1 MSTVSETRF
10 RARDVARNAVEIAL
24 MWQCVV
30 LRLRPHTAS
39 RNRDVGPGNPTS
51 EGAHA
56 NVGRTATFPVGCRHA
71 RGIVKSRALVLA
83 TNAYIG
89 EFSSK
94 LVPEIAH
101 QVCRSADLLMAT
113 RHEADFG

>member
-1 MSTVSETRF
+1 
-10 RARDVARNAVEIAL
+10 
-24 MWQCVV
+24 
-30 LRLRPHTAS
+30 
-39 RNRDVGPGNPTS
+39 
-51 EGAHA
+51 
-56 NVGRTATFPVGCRHA
+56 VGCRHA
-71 RGIVKSRALVLA
+71 RSIVKSRALVLA

-101 QVCRSADLLMAT
+101 QVWRSAALLMAT